1 MTSTLAAI
9 NFASTG
15 DNTLVTGVAGK
26 IITVLRLFLVVSI
39 ATNLIFK
46 DGTTALT
53 RAMSMSANGSLTFP
67 YDATPY
73 FFTSPGNNFILNQ
86 STTAQISG
94 EIYYFQ
100 R

>member
-1 MTSTLAAI
+1 MSNGTSVFPVALLENA
-9 NFASTG
+9 
-15 DNTLVTGVAGK
+15 VT
-26 IITVLRLFLVVSI
+26 RPI
-39 ATNLIFK
+39 A
-46 DGTTALT
+46 
-53 RAMSMSANGSLTFP
+53 
-67 YDATPY
+67 